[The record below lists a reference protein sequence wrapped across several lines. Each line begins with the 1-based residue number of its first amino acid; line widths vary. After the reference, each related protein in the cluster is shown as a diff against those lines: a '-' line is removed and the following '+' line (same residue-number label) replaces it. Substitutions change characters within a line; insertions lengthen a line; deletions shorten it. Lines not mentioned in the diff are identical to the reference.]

1 MPFFVVSEDGTH
13 TVCNTNEELVDFVT
27 NFISNLKANQ
37 GHHLDMPTY
46 EIGILGENTVFVSGN
61 YIRYNEDG
69 EVISQSGS
77 TYLYQNKPEGW
88 RVISIINKRECRNSM
103 LNLKELLTT
112 ITLLCLTANVEV
124 YYEKN

>member
-1 MPFFVVSEDGTH
+1 
-13 TVCNTNEELVDFVT
+13 
-27 NFISNLKANQ
+27 
-37 GHHLDMPTY
+37 MPTY
-46 EIGILGENTVFVSGN
+46 EIDILGENTVFVSGN

-69 EVISQSGS
+69 EEISQSGS
-77 TYLYQNKPEGW
+77 TYLYQNKSEGW